1 MDSLGALLSTT
12 GDDTLALA
20 TSSRA
25 GSYSYGKLRTNA
37 WKAGN
42 LFRHYGVRPGS
53 RVAIGVGNAVTPP
66 PLVGFFGAALA
77 GGEVRFDPPTEVTAT
92 VLLAPT
98 ARLDDY
104 DPQPGCK
111 RLGYGER
118 PDDPAVAHFER
129 EAWSENPTEPP
140 VAVGGDATV
149 LVTDHSTYTQ
159 GDLLGR
165 ARAVA
170 NERGYE
176 AGDVVEL
183 TGSLGTPAT
192 LAGQVLAPL
201 VVGATV
207 RLRATDTRQ

>member
-1 MDSLGALLSTT
+1 MDTLGDLLAT
-12 GDDTLALA
+12 GDDDAIALA

-25 GSYSYGKLRTNA
+25 GSYSYGKLRTSA

-42 LFRHYGVRPGS
+42 LLRHYGVRPTS
-53 RVAIGVGNAVTPP
+53 RVAIAADGAVTPP

-98 ARLDDY
+98 ATVDDY

-111 RLGYGER
+111 LLGYGDR
-118 PDDPAVAHFER
+118 SDDPTVAHFER

-140 VAVGGDATV
+140 VSVGRDATV
-149 LVTDHSTYTQ
+149 LVTDHSVYSH

-170 NERGYE
+170 HERGYE
-176 AGDVVEL
+176 ADDVIEL

-201 VVGATV
+201 SAGATV
-207 RLRATDTRQ
+207 RLAGSE